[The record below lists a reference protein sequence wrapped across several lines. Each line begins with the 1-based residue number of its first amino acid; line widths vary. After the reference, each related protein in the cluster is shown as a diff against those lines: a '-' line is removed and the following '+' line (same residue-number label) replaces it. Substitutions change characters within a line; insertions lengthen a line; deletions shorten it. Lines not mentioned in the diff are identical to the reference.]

1 MHILYIY
8 YIYIYIIYI
17 IHYIHIIYINIYNI
31 YYDLVR
37 APVDAFI
44 NKISHNNLLLF

>member
-1 MHILYIY
+1 M
-8 YIYIYIIYI
+8 
-17 IHYIHIIYINIYNI
+17 

-44 NKISHNNLLLF
+44 NKISHNNLLLFQLTLTFKQLY